1 MEENKLRIGMSEAEL
16 KLAQKM
22 VRDRQPFE

>member
-1 MEENKLRIGMSEAEL
+1 MEEDKLRIGMSEVEW

-22 VRDRQPFE
+22 VRDRQPYK